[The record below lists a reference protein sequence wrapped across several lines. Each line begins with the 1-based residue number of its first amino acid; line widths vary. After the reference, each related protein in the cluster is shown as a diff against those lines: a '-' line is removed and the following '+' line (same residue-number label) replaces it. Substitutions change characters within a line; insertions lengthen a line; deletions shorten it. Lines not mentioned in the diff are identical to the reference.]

1 MCIRDSGTGVLKRI
15 TEEVLEKSEFIKDFY
30 ADHNYSST
38 IGNLIY

>member
-1 MCIRDSGTGVLKRI
+1 MDTEQSLERI

-38 IGNLIY
+38 IGNQL